1 MPERLPAPLQPPPVV
16 PPQLLAVPRQAVRG
30 CRSLETHL
38 GLGSSVLPDS
48 IGALRSAVSSS
59 CRGGL
64 ACLGKLVVLGL
75 SDGGGLG
82 AVHVEPPVADEVVL
96 VEDGAVGAEE
106 GELGGLGAADVENL
120 AFRLLV
126 SVVTWRGDGDELRR
140 EGGLLIM
147 YLL

>member
-1 MPERLPAPLQPPPVV
+1 MPQRPPAPLQPPPAV
-16 PPQLLAVPRQAVRG
+16 PPQLLSVPRQAVRC
-30 CRSLETHL
+30 CRSQVPHL

-48 IGALRSAVSSS
+48 IGALRSAVGSG
-59 CRGGL
+59 CRGSLTGL
-64 ACLGKLVVLGL
+64 GQLVVLGL

-120 AFRLLV
+120 AFGLLV
-126 SVVTWRGDGDELRR
+126 SVVTWRGGR
-140 EGGLLIM
+140 G
-147 YLL
+147 